1 MLTISRRPPRA
12 PHSAQILGNPA
23 RSNMSASPSPSIS
36 FKARWAE
43 VALFAAI
50 FSMLAL
56 FVTWYVR
63 QERFIY
69 FWDYVGYHE
78 YFANL
83 GLAFEQD
90 MLRALRFVFL
100 SVRVNDY
107 NLLPTLFLV
116 PFSLTFGPGRLS
128 YILSLTVTFAFPSI
142 VLFAYVV
149 RRLSGRS
156 PAESPFDE
164 IGLTVLSASTLAFL
178 PVLWVPVVFG
188 SVDVGGFLIILI
200 VLVLY
205 FRADIVDQSYVSLGS
220 MALLLC
226 LLVLYRRWYAYWVVG
241 FFGAL
246 AVCEGLRFAADK
258 ARRAHWLLIAR
269 NALILGAISFLSFF
283 LIATP
288 IAKRMLT
295 TDYGDIY
302 SAYRSSDPFIH
313 NLGELYQHFGLLTL
327 VLAGLGIVLSVM
339 NEKRRPIA
347 YFLCVQFAITF
358 VLFTRTQDF
367 VISSHGEYVGVQH
380 FYWALATL
388 GLFLV
393 FSVQDLFLLARS
405 RPRKAALVLVIL
417 AGSLANFGVTFLPRA
432 ERPLKAVEFVL
443 PGAREYPMV
452 RTDLDQVQALLD
464 ALSDITK
471 GSPST
476 VYVLASSF
484 SLNSS
489 IVQEGCF
496 SLQRTHRELARRI
509 ALTNDVDKR
518 DGFPV
523 QFLTARYVVLTLPF
537 AYHLPPQ
544 DQKVIGVLADQLV
557 KGEGIGKS
565 YDKLNY
571 EFRLEDGSSAFIY
584 KKTRPLDPN
593 DLKSLSDQFIEFYP
607 NNRAEFELS
616 PDLIRK
622 VSAL

>member
-1 MLTISRRPPRA
+1 
-12 PHSAQILGNPA
+12 
-23 RSNMSASPSPSIS
+23 MSASPAPSIS
-36 FKARWAE
+36 FRARWAE

-50 FSMLAL
+50 FSVLGL
-56 FVTWYVR
+56 FVAWYVR

-69 FWDYVGYHE
+69 FWDYVGYHDF
-78 YFANL
+78 YINL
-83 GLAFEQD
+83 GLAIEQD
-90 MLRALRFVFL
+90 IFRALHFVFI
-100 SVRVNDY
+100 SVRESDY

-116 PFSLTFGPGRLS
+116 PFRLLIGPGRLA
-128 YILSLTVTFAFPSI
+128 YILSLAVTFVFPSV
-142 VLFAYVV
+142 VLFTYAV
-149 RRLSGRS
+149 RRLSERN
-156 PAESPFDE
+156 PAESSYDE
-164 IGLTVLSASTLAFL
+164 IGLTVLSASALAFL

-188 SVDVGGFLIILI
+188 SVDVGGFLIISI

-205 FRADIVDQSYVSLGS
+205 FRADIVDQSFVSLVS

-258 ARRAHWLLIAR
+258 ARRTPWLLIAR
-269 NALILGAISFLSFF
+269 NALIMGAVSFISFY

-302 SAYRSSDPFIH
+302 SAYRSSHPIIH
-313 NLGELYQHFGLLTL
+313 NLGELYEHFGLLTL

-393 FSVQDLFLLARS
+393 FSVQDLFLRVRS
-405 RPRKAALVLVIL
+405 RARKAALVLAIV
-417 AGSLANFGVTFLPRA
+417 AGSLANFAITFLPRA
-432 ERPLKAVEFVL
+432 EGPLKAVEFAL

-464 ALSDITK
+464 TLSDITK

-496 SLQRTHRELARRI
+496 LLQRPHRELSRKI
-509 ALTNDVDKR
+509 AFTNDVDKR

-544 DQKVIGVLADQLV
+544 DQKVIGVLSDELV

-565 YDKLNY
+565 YEKLNY
-571 EFRLEDGSSAFIY
+571 EFSLGDGSSAFIY
-584 KKTRPLDPN
+584 KKTRSLDPN
-593 DLKSLSDQFIEFYP
+593 DLKTLSDQFIGFYP
-607 NNRAEFELS
+607 NNKTEFELS
-616 PDLIRK
+616 QDLIRK
-622 VSAL
+622 VSAM

>member
-1 MLTISRRPPRA
+1 
-12 PHSAQILGNPA
+12 
-23 RSNMSASPSPSIS
+23 MSASPAPSIS
-36 FKARWAE
+36 FRARWAE

-50 FSMLAL
+50 FSVLGL
-56 FVTWYVR
+56 FVAWYVR

-69 FWDYVGYHE
+69 FWDYVGYHDF
-78 YFANL
+78 YINL
-83 GLAFEQD
+83 GLAIEQD
-90 MLRALRFVFL
+90 IFRALHFVFI
-100 SVRVNDY
+100 SVRESDY

-116 PFSLTFGPGRLS
+116 PFRLLIGPGRLA
-128 YILSLTVTFAFPSI
+128 YILSLAVTFVFPSV
-142 VLFAYVV
+142 VLFTYAV
-149 RRLSGRS
+149 RRLSERN
-156 PAESPFDE
+156 PAESSYDE
-164 IGLTVLSASTLAFL
+164 IGLTVLSASALAFL

-205 FRADIVDQSYVSLGS
+205 FRADIVDQSFVSLVS

-246 AVCEGLRFAADK
+246 AVCEGLRFATDK
-258 ARRAHWLLIAR
+258 ARRTHWLLIAR
-269 NALILGAISFLSFF
+269 NALIMGAVSFISFY

-302 SAYRSSDPFIH
+302 SAYRSSHPIIH
-313 NLGELYQHFGLLTL
+313 NLGELYEHFGLLTL

-393 FSVQDLFLLARS
+393 FSVQDLFLRVRS
-405 RPRKAALVLVIL
+405 RARKAALVLAIV
-417 AGSLANFGVTFLPRA
+417 AGSLANFAITFLPRA
-432 ERPLKAVEFVL
+432 EGPLKAVEFAL

-464 ALSDITK
+464 TLSDITK

-496 SLQRTHRELARRI
+496 LLQRPHRELSRKI
-509 ALTNDVDKR
+509 AFTNDVDKR

-544 DQKVIGVLADQLV
+544 DQKVIGVLSDELV

-565 YDKLNY
+565 YEKLNY
-571 EFRLEDGSSAFIY
+571 EFSLGDGSSAFIY
-584 KKTRPLDPN
+584 KKTRSLDPN
-593 DLKSLSDQFIEFYP
+593 DLKTLSDQFIGFYP
-607 NNRAEFELS
+607 NNKTEFELS
-616 PDLIRK
+616 QDLIRK
-622 VSAL
+622 VSAM

>member
-1 MLTISRRPPRA
+1 
-12 PHSAQILGNPA
+12 
-23 RSNMSASPSPSIS
+23 MSASPTRWIS
-36 FKARWAE
+36 FKGRWTE
-43 VALFAAI
+43 VALFSAV

-78 YFANL
+78 YYANL

-90 MLRALRFVFL
+90 MLRALHFVFL

-107 NLLPTLFLV
+107 NLLPPLFLL
-116 PFSLTFGPGRLS
+116 PFCLAFGPGRLS
-128 YILSLTVTFAFPSI
+128 YILSLTVTFVFPSV
-142 VLFAYVV
+142 VLFSYVV
-149 RRLSGRS
+149 RSLARRSAAQNTFDEVGLALLSLSG
-156 PAESPFDE
+156 
-164 IGLTVLSASTLAFL
+164 IAFL

-200 VLVLY
+200 VLLMY
-205 FRADIVDQSYVSLGS
+205 FRTDLVEQSLGSLVS

-246 AVCEGLRFAADK
+246 AVCEGLRCATDRE
-258 ARRAHWLLIAR
+258 RRAHYLLIAR
-269 NALILGAISFLSFF
+269 NTLMLGAVSFVSFF

-288 IAKRMLT
+288 IAMRMLT
-295 TDYGDIY
+295 TNYGDIY
-302 SAYRSSDPFIH
+302 SAYRSSHPLIH
-313 NLGELYQHFGLLTL
+313 NLGELYEHFGLLTIL
-327 VLAGLGIVLSVM
+327 LAGLGIALSGM

-347 YFLCVQFAITF
+347 FFLGVQFAITF

-367 VISSHGEYVGVQH
+367 VISSRGQYVGVQH
-380 FYWALATL
+380 FYWAIATL
-388 GLFLV
+388 ALFLV
-393 FSVQDLFLLARS
+393 FSVQDLFLWAKS
-405 RPRKAALVLVIL
+405 PAGKAAVLLVFV
-417 AGSLANFGVTFLPRA
+417 AGSLANFSVTFLA
-432 ERPLKAVEFVL
+432 QADRPLKALEFAL

-464 ALSDITK
+464 TLSDI
-471 GSPST
+471 SRDSQSSI
-476 VYVLASSF
+476 YILASSF

-489 IVQEGCF
+489 IAQEGCF
-496 SLQRTHRELARRI
+496 FLHRPHRELARKI
-509 ALTNDVDKR
+509 ATTNDVDKR

-523 QFLTARYVVLTLPF
+523 QFLIARYVVLTVPF
-537 AYHLPPQ
+537 AYHLAPQ
-544 DQKVIGVLADQLV
+544 DQKVIGVLADELV

-565 YDKLNY
+565 YDRLNY
-571 EFRLEDGSSAFIY
+571 EFRLEDGSSAFVY

-593 DLKSLSDQFIEFYP
+593 DLKTLSDQFIGFYP

>member
-1 MLTISRRPPRA
+1 
-12 PHSAQILGNPA
+12 
-23 RSNMSASPSPSIS
+23 
-36 FKARWAE
+36 
-43 VALFAAI
+43 
-50 FSMLAL
+50 
-56 FVTWYVR
+56 
-63 QERFIY
+63 
-69 FWDYVGYHE
+69 
-78 YFANL
+78 
-83 GLAFEQD
+83 
-90 MLRALRFVFL
+90 
-100 SVRVNDY
+100 
-107 NLLPTLFLV
+107 
-116 PFSLTFGPGRLS
+116 
-128 YILSLTVTFAFPSI
+128 
-142 VLFAYVV
+142 
-149 RRLSGRS
+149 
-156 PAESPFDE
+156 
-164 IGLTVLSASTLAFL
+164 
-178 PVLWVPVVFG
+178 
-188 SVDVGGFLIILI
+188 
-200 VLVLY
+200 
-205 FRADIVDQSYVSLGS
+205 
-220 MALLLC
+220 
-226 LLVLYRRWYAYWVVG
+226 VVG

-258 ARRAHWLLIAR
+258 ARRTHWLLIAR
-269 NALILGAISFLSFF
+269 NALIMGAVSFISFY

-302 SAYRSSDPFIH
+302 SAYRSSHPIIH
-313 NLGELYQHFGLLTL
+313 NLGELYEHFGLLTL

-393 FSVQDLFLLARS
+393 FSVQDLFLRVRS
-405 RPRKAALVLVIL
+405 RARKAALVLAIV
-417 AGSLANFGVTFLPRA
+417 AGSLANFAITFLPRA
-432 ERPLKAVEFVL
+432 EGPLKAVEFAL

-464 ALSDITK
+464 TLSDITK

-496 SLQRTHRELARRI
+496 LLQRPHRELSRKI
-509 ALTNDVDKR
+509 AFTNDVDKR

-544 DQKVIGVLADQLV
+544 DQKVIGVLSDELV

-565 YDKLNY
+565 YEKLNY
-571 EFRLEDGSSAFIY
+571 EFSLGDGSSAFIY
-584 KKTRPLDPN
+584 KKTRSLDPN
-593 DLKSLSDQFIEFYP
+593 DLKTLSDQFIGFYP
-607 NNRAEFELS
+607 NNKTEFELS
-616 PDLIRK
+616 QDLIRK
-622 VSAL
+622 VSAM

>member
-1 MLTISRRPPRA
+1 MQVREP
-12 PHSAQILGNPA
+12 LGVHHA
-23 RSNMSASPSPSIS
+23 DMSASPTRSIA
-36 FKARWAE
+36 FKVRWAE
-43 VALFAAI
+43 VALFTAV
-50 FSMLAL
+50 FSLLAL

-63 QERFIY
+63 QERLIY
-69 FWDYVGYHE
+69 FWDYVGYHDF
-78 YFANL
+78 YINL
-83 GLAFEQD
+83 GLAIEQD
-90 MLRALRFVFL
+90 MFRALHFVFS
-100 SVRVNDY
+100 SVRESDY

-116 PFSLTFGPGRLS
+116 PFRLVFGPGRLA
-128 YILSLTVTFAFPSI
+128 YILSLAVTFVFPSI
-142 VLFAYVV
+142 VLFTYVV
-149 RRLSGRS
+149 RRLAGSS
-156 PAESPFDE
+156 SAESTFDK
-164 IGLTVLSASTLAFL
+164 IGLTLLSVSALAFL

-188 SVDVGGFLIILI
+188 SVDVGGFLIILV

-205 FRADIVDQSYVSLGS
+205 FRADLVDQSFVSMVS

-241 FFGAL
+241 FFA
-246 AVCEGLRFAADK
+246 AMAACEGWRFAADK

-269 NALILGAISFLSFF
+269 NALVLGVISFLSFY

-288 IAKRMLT
+288 IAKKMLT

-302 SAYRSSDPFIH
+302 SAYRSSHPILH
-313 NLGELYQHFGLLTL
+313 NLGELYAHFGLLTL
-327 VLAGLGIVLSVM
+327 VLAGLGIVLSIM
-339 NEKRRPIA
+339 SEKRRPIA
-347 YFLCVQFAITF
+347 YFLCVQFAVTF

-388 GLFLV
+388 ALFLV
-393 FSVQDLFLLARS
+393 FCVQDLFLRAGS
-405 RPRKAALVLVIL
+405 IPRKAALLLFVV
-417 AGSLANFGVTFLPRA
+417 AGSLANFSATFLPRA
-432 ERPLKAVEFVL
+432 DAPLKAVAFAL

-464 ALSDITK
+464 TLSEVSQ

-476 VYVLASSF
+476 IYILASSF

-489 IVQEGCF
+489 IVQEGCLL
-496 SLQRTHRELARRI
+496 LQRPHRELSRKI
-509 ALTNDVDKR
+509 AFTNDVDKR

-544 DQKVIGVLADQLV
+544 DQKVIGVLADELV
-557 KGEGIGKS
+557 KGQGIGKS

-571 EFRLEDGSSAFIY
+571 EFSLGDGSSAFIY

-593 DLKSLSDQFIEFYP
+593 DLKTLSDQFVGFYP

-616 PDLIRK
+616 ADLIRK

>member
-1 MLTISRRPPRA
+1 
-12 PHSAQILGNPA
+12 
-23 RSNMSASPSPSIS
+23 MSASPAPSIS
-36 FKARWAE
+36 FRARWAE

-50 FSMLAL
+50 FSVLGL
-56 FVTWYVR
+56 FVAWYVR

-69 FWDYVGYHE
+69 FWDYVGYHDF
-78 YFANL
+78 YINL
-83 GLAFEQD
+83 GLAIEQD
-90 MLRALRFVFL
+90 IFRALHFVFI
-100 SVRVNDY
+100 SVRESDY

-116 PFSLTFGPGRLS
+116 PFRLLIGPGRLA
-128 YILSLTVTFAFPSI
+128 YILSLAVTFVFPSV
-142 VLFAYVV
+142 VLFTYVV
-149 RRLSGRS
+149 RRLSERN
-156 PAESPFDE
+156 PAESSYDE
-164 IGLTVLSASTLAFL
+164 IGLTVLSASALAFL

-205 FRADIVDQSYVSLGS
+205 FRADIVDQSFVSLVS

-258 ARRAHWLLIAR
+258 ARRTHWLLIAR
-269 NALILGAISFLSFF
+269 NALIMGAVSFISFY

-302 SAYRSSDPFIH
+302 SAYRSSHPIIH
-313 NLGELYQHFGLLTL
+313 NLGELYEHFGLLTL

-393 FSVQDLFLLARS
+393 FSVQDLFLRVRS
-405 RPRKAALVLVIL
+405 RARKAALVLAIV
-417 AGSLANFGVTFLPRA
+417 AGSLANFAITFLPRA
-432 ERPLKAVEFVL
+432 EGPLKAVEFAL

-464 ALSDITK
+464 TLSDITK

-496 SLQRTHRELARRI
+496 LLQRPHRELSRKI
-509 ALTNDVDKR
+509 AFTNDVDKR

-544 DQKVIGVLADQLV
+544 DQKVIGVLSDELV

-565 YDKLNY
+565 YEKLNY
-571 EFRLEDGSSAFIY
+571 EFSLGDGSSAFIY
-584 KKTRPLDPN
+584 KKTRSLDPN
-593 DLKSLSDQFIEFYP
+593 DLKTLSDQFIGFYP
-607 NNRAEFELS
+607 NNKTEFELS
-616 PDLIRK
+616 QDLIRK
-622 VSAL
+622 VSAM